1 MLSGKEETKDLAIDG
16 FEGIMDSDKV
26 AQGLGHLD
34 IVDID
39 KAIVHPVVGKGLT
52 CFSF

>member
-1 MLSGKEETKDLAIDG
+1 MLSGKEETKHLPING

-34 IVDID
+34 IVDVD
-39 KAIVHPVVGKGLT
+39 KTIVHPVVGKSLT